1 MAEQNQSA
9 AAVDMPVEVDELA
22 LTLLIA
28 PPAAI
33 KSNPIRLEQ
42 VSPADTVL
50 SLRQLIAEYPDLAGY
65 TCYRLEVQDPETS
78 SR

>member
-1 MAEQNQSA
+1 MAEENQSA
-9 AAVDMPVEVDELA
+9 VVVDTPVEVDELS
-22 LTLLIA
+22 LTLFIA
-28 PPAAI
+28 PPAAV
-33 KSNPIRLEQ
+33 KSTPIRLEQ

-78 SR
+78 NR